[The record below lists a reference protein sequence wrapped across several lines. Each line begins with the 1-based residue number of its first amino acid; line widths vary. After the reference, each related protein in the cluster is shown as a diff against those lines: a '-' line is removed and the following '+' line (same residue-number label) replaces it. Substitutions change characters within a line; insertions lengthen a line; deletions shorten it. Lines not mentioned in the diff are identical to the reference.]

1 MRIWFLRLK
10 RCRGKPTL
18 MIIWCAT
25 SRVSISP
32 PRPSS
37 AMTAASGPRAPPSL
51 RSSLSLSLSLSKFF
65 QIFFG
70 FDFQNSVRSGCF
82 SCSIFIF
89 LNFFLNFFIDLCGEL
104 VFLNLFVF
112 LENFIRKMLYTLIR
126 LISWG
131 SGCHCSSAID
141 LDGINV
147 IWFWICRNFR
157 FWFRDF
163 SVKFVG
169 LERKFWILRFFFSLY
184 WFGFRW
190 WIGWLNLFD
199 RWIKLSCVG
208 EQVIWMT
215 RSKALLICMKIHADS

>member
-1 MRIWFLRLK
+1 MANLRWWSSDV
-10 RCRGKPTL
+10 RHRGSASL
-18 MIIWCAT
+18 
-25 SRVSISP
+25 RRGHHR
-32 PRPSS
+32 PRRQRLGPERHLP
-37 AMTAASGPRAPPSL
+37 SGPL
-51 RSSLSLSLSLSKFF
+51 SLSLSLSLSKFF

-169 LERKFWILRFFFSLY
+169 LERKFWILRFYFFLCIDLVSDDGLV
-184 WFGFRW
+184 
-190 WIGWLNLFD
+190 D
-199 RWIKLSCVG
+199 
-208 EQVIWMT
+208 
-215 RSKALLICMKIHADS
+215 

>member
-1 MRIWFLRLK
+1 MSWQ
-10 RCRGKPTL
+10 TYVDDHL
-18 MIIWCAT
+18 MCDIEGQHLSAAAIIGHDGSVWAQSAT
-25 SRVSISP
+25 FPQV
-32 PRPSS
+32 
-37 AMTAASGPRAPPSL
+37 
-51 RSSLSLSLSLSKFF
+51 LSLSLSLSKFF